1 MAKTHNNSAN
11 PTVIREKCGT
21 RNGYQ
26 THSYYK
32 EIPCQPCTDANASR
46 YRKWYLT
53 RRDSERARTSKYS
66 KENPQKRSMWKRNR
80 RARKLAVDSDKYL
93 ESDILHIYGIECHI
107 CQETIDLSAP
117 RQVGTTGWEKG
128 LHLDHVIPLAKGGSD
143 TVDNVR
149 PAHGICNVKKN
160 DRDLESYVESMALEG
175 QPLSEASLDP
185 EDTPQ

>member
-1 MAKTHNNSAN
+1 MAKTHNNSSN

-32 EIPCQPCTDANASR
+32 EIPCQPCTDANAAR
-46 YRKWYLT
+46 YRKWYDVSKVT
-53 RRDSERARTSKYS
+53 ERARIYKYS
-66 KENPQKRSMWKRNR
+66 KENPQRMRMYRRNR
-80 RARKLAVDSDKYL
+80 RARKKSAESEKYL

-117 RQVGTTGWEKG
+117 KKVGTTGWEKG

-149 PAHGICNVKKN
+149 PAHGICNVRKSHR
-160 DRDLESYVESMALEG
+160 DLDAYVGSRDLEEQSS
-175 QPLSEASLDP
+175 PEASLDP
-185 EDTPQ
+185 EDTLQ

>member
-1 MAKTHNNSAN
+1 
-11 PTVIREKCGT
+11 
-21 RNGYQ
+21 
-26 THSYYK
+26 
-32 EIPCQPCTDANASR
+32 
-46 YRKWYLT
+46 
-53 RRDSERARTSKYS
+53 
-66 KENPQKRSMWKRNR
+66 MWKRNR

-107 CQETIDLSAP
+107 CQETIDLTAP

-160 DRDLESYVESMALEG
+160 DRDLESYVESMALEE
-175 QPLSEASLDP
+175 QPLSEVSLDP

>member
-1 MAKTHNNSAN
+1 MAKTHNNSSN

-26 THSYYK
+26 THSRYK
-32 EIPCQPCTDANASR
+32 EIPCQPCTDANAAR
-46 YRKWYLT
+46 YRRWYLT
-53 RRDSERARTSKYS
+53 RQDSERARTSRYS

-175 QPLSEASLDP
+175 QSSLEASLDP

>member
-11 PTVIREKCGT
+11 PTIIRDKCGS

-32 EIPCQPCTDANASR
+32 EIPCEPCTDANASR
-46 YRKWYLT
+46 YRKWYDS
-53 RRDSERARTSKYS
+53 RKESERARIKKYGQ
-66 KENPQKRSMWKRNR
+66 ENPQKMKMYRRIR
-80 RARKLAVDSDKYL
+80 RARQKNVESEKYL

-107 CQETIDLSAP
+107 CQETIDLTAP
-117 RQVGTTGWEKG
+117 RQVGTTGWERG
-128 LHLDHVIPLAKGGSD
+128 LHLDHVIPLSKGGPD

-160 DRDLESYVESMALEG
+160 DRDLESYVESTALEE
-175 QPLSEASLDP
+175 QSLSEASLD
-185 EDTPQ
+185 QVGMQQ